1 VGSGWKINFAGDK
14 NLWGKG
20 TYFASDAAY
29 SASYAYQDKKTGNKR
44 IFLAKVITGLGLQC
58 LENKNIKDIPKGYN
72 SIVGWRHGSWIYVLY
87 DNSLACPWYL
97 IDWSEHD
104 KNARDWTRKYAS

>member
-1 VGSGWKINFAGDK
+1 LSSGWKINFASDK
-14 NLWGKG
+14 NQWGSG
-20 TYFASDAAY
+20 TYFASDASY
-29 SASYAYQDKKTGNKR
+29 SAGYAYQDKKSGNKL

-97 IDWSEHD
+97 IEWSE
-104 KNARDWTRKYAS
+104 K